1 MHFDLFTIMAMVFII
16 LLALTGMSRSVII
29 LAHEQTLGRLL
40 NTPYDDMKYCTKKPM
55 LFRNSW
61 GVIRNT
67 LANQDQGVYTS
78 VDEVL
83 GVVDK
88 EIRIEIKEADADPLT
103 KHLIPLLKESLD
115 QLTLYRD
122 LVQRRLA
129 ANPMLSDQ
137 YSRQRVYRIL
147 NI

>member
-1 MHFDLFTIMAMVFII
+1 MHFDLFTIIAMIFII

-29 LAHEQTLGRLL
+29 LAHEQSLGRLL
-40 NTPYDDMKYCTKKPM
+40 NLPYDDMKHSTKKPM

-67 LANQDQGVYTS
+67 LANQDIGVYTS
-78 VDEVL
+78 VDEIL

-88 EIRIEIKEADADPLT
+88 EIRKEITEAGQDPLT
-103 KHLIPLLKESLD
+103 RHLIPLLKESLD
-115 QLTLYRD
+115 QLELYRD
-122 LVQRRLA
+122 LVQLRLSKY
-129 ANPMLSDQ
+129 PMLSDQ
-137 YSRQRVYRIL
+137 YSRQRVYQIL

>member
-1 MHFDLFTIMAMVFII
+1 MHFDLFTIIAMVFIV

-40 NTPYDDMKYCTKKPM
+40 NMPYDDMKCITKKPM

-67 LANQDQGVYTS
+67 LANQDMGVYTS

-103 KHLIPLLKESLD
+103 RHLIPLLKESLD

-122 LVQRRLA
+122 LVNRRLTKC
-129 ANPMLSDQ
+129 PMLSDE
-137 YSRQRVYRIL
+137 YSRQRIYRIL